1 MSLVAYQPQLQFDEP
16 EQHYRLLHEKPYG
29 TVLLWQ
35 PSHPKKRWQKLRGNG
50 DAIAEF
56 LNALEKDRDTYL
68 SVNQFD
74 GWRTI
79 DLLRSLRAN
88 FVDIDLKD
96 GQRPEIAL
104 ALALQELAHKR
115 LPAPSFAVY
124 SGRGLHLY
132 WLLHPVPAQALPV
145 WQRIEDKLVEALTEI
160 GADPRARDC
169 TRVLRLVGTRNN
181 KNGAW
186 VYAETITGYRWPLY
200 ELANEVLGPRRK
212 PRAKGQVRDL
222 EAARARQGK
231 SAAHAIRGSI
241 YERWHKVYQ
250 DLLTI
255 GRHYGTI
262 PEGHRDTWLFL
273 SAVALSWFARAEALE
288 HEIEL
293 LAKSYTTLKG
303 SEVKKVIKTIVA
315 RAEKAARG
323 EKVEWNGQLVDPRYR
338 FRRATLYRWIQP
350 LIPNELLPNLHA
362 IVPDNV
368 ATERKE
374 KRDSARWGDRNTG
387 KGYRQGTAE
396 KAVRAREMRAQG
408 MSYRKIAKYLGA
420 PMTSVVRWCKEGCT
434 DSAPCIPSRRD
445 VPCNVRGRR

>member
-16 EQHYRLLHEKPYG
+16 EQHYRLLHEKAYG
-29 TVLLWQ
+29 TVLVWQ
-35 PSHPKKRWQKLRGNG
+35 PSYPGKRWQKLRGDG

-79 DLLRSLRAN
+79 KLLRSLRAN

-104 ALALQELAHKR
+104 AVALDELAHQR

-132 WLLHPVPAQALPV
+132 WILHPVPAQALPV

-186 VYAETITGYRWPLY
+186 VVGETITGYRWPLQ
-200 ELANEVLGPRRK
+200 ELANQVLGPRK
-212 PRAKGQVRDL
+212 PKKGQIRDL
-222 EAARARQGK
+222 AAARARQGK
-231 SAAHAIRGSI
+231 SATHAIRGSI

-250 DLLTI
+250 DLLTL

-293 LAKSYTTLKG
+293 LARSHTTLKG
-303 SEVKKVIKTIVA
+303 SEVRKVIKTIVA

-323 EKVEWNGQLVDPRYR
+323 EKFEWNGQLVDPRYR
-338 FRRATLYRWIQP
+338 FRRATLYRWIHE
-350 LIPNELLPNLHA
+350 LIPGELLPELRA
-362 IVPDNV
+362 IIPDNV
-368 ATERKE
+368 ARERKW
-374 KRDSARWGDRNTG
+374 KRDSARWDDRNTG
-387 KGYRQGTAE
+387 QGYRLGNAE
-396 KAVRAREMRAQG
+396 RAARAREMRAQG
-408 MSYRKIAKYLGA
+408 MTYKAIAEALGVSLDTA
-420 PMTSVVRWCKEGCT
+420 RRW
-434 DSAPCIPSRRD
+434 SLR
-445 VPCNVRGRR
+445 

>member
-1 MSLVAYQPQLQFDEP
+1 MQALKKPVQLRLSFKEP
-16 EQHYRLLHEKPYG
+16 EQHYTLLHAAPSFG

-35 PSHPKKRWQKLRGNG
+35 PTQPPGKRWQKLRGDG
-50 DAIAEF
+50 EAIAEF

-79 DLLRSLRAN
+79 KLLRSLRAT

-96 GQRPEIAL
+96 GHRPDIAL
-104 ALALQELAHKR
+104 DLALQELAHQR

-145 WQRIEDKLVEALTEI
+145 WQRIEDTLVDALTAI
-160 GADPRARDC
+160 GSDPRARDC
-169 TRVLRLVGTRNN
+169 TRVLRLVGTRNT
-181 KNGAW
+181 KNGAR
-186 VYAETITGYRWPLY
+186 VVGETITGYRWPLY
-200 ELANEVLGPRRK
+200 ELANEVLGPRK
-212 PRAKGQVRDL
+212 PKKGQIRDL
-222 EAARARQGK
+222 AAARARQGK
-231 SAAHAIRGSI
+231 SATQAIRGSI

-250 DLLTI
+250 DLLTL

-293 LAKSYTTLKG
+293 LARSHTTLKG
-303 SEVKKVIKTIVA
+303 SEVKKVVKTIVA
-315 RAEKAARG
+315 RAERAARG
-323 EKVEWNGQLVDPRYR
+323 EKFEWNGQLVDPRYR

-362 IVPDNV
+362 IVPDDV
-368 ATERKE
+368 ARERK
-374 KRDSARWGDRNTG
+374 KAVWDARWGDRNTG
-387 KGYRQGTAE
+387 QGYRLGNAE
-396 KAVRAREMRAQG
+396 KAARARELRAQG
-408 MSYRKIAKYLGA
+408 MSYRKIAEELDV
-420 PMTSVVRWCKEGCT
+420 PIRSLRRWCK
-434 DSAPCIPSRRD
+434 
-445 VPCNVRGRR
+445 